1 MTDAPTDG
9 KHLATKLR
17 IGSRGSQLALWQA
30 KQICKLPC
38 RDDWTPKAK
47 TKAGQN
53 SSCFERIR
61 KACAHT
67 RSTLALLR
75 WGFGEYYQCGYWAAL
90 ENRGSRLFAAARG
103 SNPLL
108 SAAVRDPRTLGTL
121 SGRNSLLTQ
130 MSSEGSLEVVLK
142 RGPLPFLGGL
152 TSRLSLL
159 YDILPPV
166 FHHV

>member
-1 MTDAPTDG
+1 MP
-9 KHLATKLR
+9 KLR
-17 IGSRGSQLALWQA
+17 IGSRGSNA
-30 KQICKLPC
+30 KM
-38 RDDWTPKAK
+38 
-47 TKAGQN
+47 
-53 SSCFERIR
+53 ERISSR
-61 KACAHT
+61 SKRT
-67 RSTLALLR
+67 WRLFSYYRSTLALLK

-121 SGRNSLLTQ
+121 SGRNSLLTHL
-130 MSSEGSLEVVLK
+130 SSEGNLKLVLK

-159 YDILPPV
+159 YDILPQV
-166 FHHV
+166 FHHA